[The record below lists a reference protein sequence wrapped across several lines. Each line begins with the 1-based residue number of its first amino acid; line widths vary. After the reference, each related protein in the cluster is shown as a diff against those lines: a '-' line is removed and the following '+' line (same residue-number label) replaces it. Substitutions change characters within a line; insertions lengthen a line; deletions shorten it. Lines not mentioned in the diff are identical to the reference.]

1 MKYKCS
7 LFSMLYTDVNN
18 NVTVNS
24 CEQFMV
30 IVLYWTHF
38 DTLPTY
44 CGILQLNVYIY
55 IYIYTLSQSKKQD
68 TILLSVTSPML
79 VGIEFNAPLEFRQIL
94 TDFQNSFTIRLCS
107 KFVIKPYL
115 NIPPHL
121 KHVSTLP
128 CEISMFKKS
137 PCSISNWS
145 KLSCKT

>member
-55 IYIYTLSQSKKQD
+55 IYIHCESKKQD

-79 VGIEFNAPLEFRQIL
+79 VGIEFNAPLELRQIL
-94 TDFQNSFTIRLCS
+94 TDFQNSFTVRLCG
-107 KFVIKPYL
+107 KFVTKPYL
-115 NIPPHL
+115 NIPPRL
-121 KHVSTLP
+121 KHVATLP